1 MLIIPSPS
9 RREGNRLNIREGLTF
24 DDVLLVPKRSSIVS
38 RSHVDLRTRLSRR
51 ISLNIPIVSANM
63 DTVTEA
69 NMAIA
74 MAREG
79 GIGIIH
85 RFMSV
90 EQQVNEVR
98 KVKRAE
104 NIIIEQPYTIR
115 QEQSLAEAME
125 LMEEYNVSGLL
136 VVDSDGKLVGI
147 LTRRDIMFEGRAGAG
162 EKRVYDAMTKNVITA
177 RHTITLDEAK
187 DILHKYR
194 IEKLPLVDE
203 HNRVKGLITAKDILR
218 REQYPLAAK
227 DRKGRLLVG
236 AAVGVKGDFMER
248 TERLLD
254 AGADVIVVDIAHG
267 HSENAINAI
276 KMIKKAYPDCE
287 LIAGNVATAQGTKDL
302 IENGVDAVKVGVGS
316 GSICIT
322 RIVTGSGVPQLTAIM
337 DCARVAREYDV
348 PIIADGGIRNSGDIT
363 KALAAGAETV
373 MIGSLLAGTDES
385 PGVSITKNGKRYKIY
400 RGMASFYAS
409 LGRRM
414 REEGALNIED
424 DLNDYVPE
432 GVEALVE
439 YKGSVVEIVRQLAG
453 GLRSGFSY
461 CGARNIEELH
471 RNAEFIRMTMAGYIE
486 SMPHDVKVM

>member
-147 LTRRDIMFEGRAGAG
+147 LTR
-162 EKRVYDAMTKNVITA
+162 
-177 RHTITLDEAK
+177 
-187 DILHKYR
+187 
-194 IEKLPLVDE
+194 
-203 HNRVKGLITAKDILR
+203 
-218 REQYPLAAK
+218 
-227 DRKGRLLVG
+227 
-236 AAVGVKGDFMER
+236 
-248 TERLLD
+248 
-254 AGADVIVVDIAHG
+254 
-267 HSENAINAI
+267 
-276 KMIKKAYPDCE
+276 
-287 LIAGNVATAQGTKDL
+287 
-302 IENGVDAVKVGVGS
+302 
-316 GSICIT
+316 
-322 RIVTGSGVPQLTAIM
+322 
-337 DCARVAREYDV
+337 
-348 PIIADGGIRNSGDIT
+348 
-363 KALAAGAETV
+363 
-373 MIGSLLAGTDES
+373 
-385 PGVSITKNGKRYKIY
+385 
-400 RGMASFYAS
+400 
-409 LGRRM
+409 
-414 REEGALNIED
+414 
-424 DLNDYVPE
+424 
-432 GVEALVE
+432 
-439 YKGSVVEIVRQLAG
+439 
-453 GLRSGFSY
+453 
-461 CGARNIEELH
+461 
-471 RNAEFIRMTMAGYIE
+471 
-486 SMPHDVKVM
+486 